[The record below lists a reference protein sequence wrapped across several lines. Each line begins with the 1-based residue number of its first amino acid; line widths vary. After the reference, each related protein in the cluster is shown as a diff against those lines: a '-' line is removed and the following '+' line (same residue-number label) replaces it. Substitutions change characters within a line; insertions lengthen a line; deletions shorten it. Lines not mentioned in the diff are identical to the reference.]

1 MMDAN
6 LSTIV
11 VYYSWAVVIVFV
23 LTITLWILV
32 QLMTHL
38 VEKAVLRVTQYRRIS
53 WISYLA
59 RRLEAE
65 GFNGMDKEYY
75 RAVKALGRPIYNLD
89 DAIEAERLVKGA
101 TDDR

>member
-1 MMDAN
+1 MDAN
-6 LSTIV
+6 VSTTVI
-11 VYYSWAVVIVFV
+11 YYGVTVVIVSI
-23 LTITLWILV
+23 LMIMLWILV

-89 DAIEAERLVKGA
+89 DAIEAERLVRGA
-101 TDDR
+101 TDAR